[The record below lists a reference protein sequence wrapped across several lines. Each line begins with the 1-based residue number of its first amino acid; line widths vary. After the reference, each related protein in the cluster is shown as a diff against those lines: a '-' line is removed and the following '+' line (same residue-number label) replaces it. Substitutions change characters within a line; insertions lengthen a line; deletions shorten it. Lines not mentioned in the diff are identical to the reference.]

1 MNETEKSIGHI
12 DRTKLLGRRIRTY
25 RERAGLTIAQ
35 LAGLADVAPTTLAD
49 IERGKGN
56 PRFDTLCSLSEALGL
71 PITLLVQREE
81 GTMRE
86 LYIESAKELL
96 ILFNELNDK
105 ERQKLDQIILI
116 FQRINFW
123 KNKEEPSSLS

>member
-1 MNETEKSIGHI
+1 MNEPEKNINNV
-12 DRTKLLGRRIRTY
+12 DRRKLLGRRIRTF
-25 RERAGLTIAQ
+25 RVRAGLTIAQ
-35 LAGLADVAPTTLAD
+35 LSGLADIGPATLTD

-56 PRFDTLCSLSEALGL
+56 PRYDTLCSLSEALGL
-71 PITLLVQREE
+71 PLTLLVQREE

-96 ILFNELNDK
+96 MLFNELNDK

-116 FQRINFW
+116 LQRVNFW
-123 KNKEEPSSLS
+123 KDKE